1 MLDETIT
8 KFSDIDAP
16 VRLPDI
22 VTLSNSQ
29 RKRILDNKTLIVKF
43 ISALEKSVFDDI
55 SSGDEFEGYK
65 IVEGRGRR
73 QWRGDA
79 ARVLEEKLGD
89 KAYRK
94 SLIRR
99 GEAMELLSKSEVDR
113 LLVSAV
119 HFGLANFPVAYCG
132 LKIITSLSLR
142 FPDFQRRFASPYE
155 LNPI

>member
-1 MLDETIT
+1 MPEDKALFAFTSSCDRT
-8 KFSDIDAP
+8 
-16 VRLPDI
+16 
-22 VTLSNSQ
+22 
-29 RKRILDNKTLIVKF
+29 ILDNKTLIVKF

-113 LLVSAV
+113 LLVWTSGNPTLVKNSDKRDA
-119 HFGLANFPVAYCG
+119 
-132 LKIITSLSLR
+132 ITNADQFDIL
-142 FPDFQRRFASPYE
+142 D
-155 LNPI
+155 